1 MSKGKLI
8 PNFIPSGLELKT
20 IEDGRFAGVIFHY
33 DLKDNVAFPA
43 DGLFVTSL
51 TPEMARDL
59 GQALIQFYEMSL
71 LTGPQTH

>member
-1 MSKGKLI
+1 MSKGKPI
-8 PNFIPSGLELKT
+8 PNFIPADLKLKS
-20 IEDGRFAGVIFHY
+20 IDNGRFAGVIFHY
-33 DLKDNVAFPA
+33 DLKENVVFPA

-51 TPEMARDL
+51 TPEMARDF